1 MKVIFLVLGFLFFL
15 APMSFAQYSDTL
27 PRISVQ
33 NKGNGKIVVSWIN
46 PFKVVKQIS
55 VQRSFD
61 SLKNFKTVN
70 SVPYPMTY
78 NNGIVDARA
87 TTNDMFYRVYVLL
100 DSGKYFFSV
109 SKRPVWDTARKK
121 NQKDDPLPTFDKNPP
136 NNGKPPKPEFLP
148 SSRVFTEKSGNL
160 TLSLPNASA
169 EAPYSVKFFEEDG
182 KPVFE
187 LKKVTEPFLILEK
200 VNFRHS
206 GWFLFEL
213 YQKGELIEKHK
224 FLIPKDTRPGGK

>member
-1 MKVIFLVLGFLFFL
+1 MKVISLALGFLFFTASL
-15 APMSFAQYSDTL
+15 SFAQYSDTL
-27 PRISVQ
+27 PNISVQ

-61 SLKNFKTVN
+61 SLKNFKTIN

-87 TTNDMFYRVYVLL
+87 ITSDMFYRVYVLL
-100 DSGKYFFSV
+100 DSGKYFFSP
-109 SKRPVWDTARKK
+109 SKRPVWDTARRKIT
-121 NQKDDPLPTFDKNPP
+121 KDEFQVPVNGKP
-136 NNGKPPKPEFLP
+136 NTGKPPKPEFVP
-148 SSRVFTEKSGNL
+148 SPRVFTEKSGNL

-169 EAPYSVKFFEEDG
+169 EKPYSLKFFEEDG
-182 KPVFE
+182 KPIFE
-187 LKKVTEPFLILEK
+187 LKKITESFLMLEK

-213 YQKGELIEKHK
+213 YENGVLIEKHK
-224 FLIPKDTRPGGK
+224 FLIPKETKGGGK